1 MNKPAPI
8 RQMLL
13 PALNGAIKQLFIT
26 KSQCRE
32 MLQLVVNLNA
42 HMDKPQRKARH
53 ACQQDYWAS
62 NLVHVSEHLAA
73 MEESVRQVESG
84 RIAPDESMKQSVL
97 TVVDQAQEF
106 AAHIAQIYDQVMSS
120 IAPIE
125 AEVQQEIAAAQG
137 QAQ

>member
-8 RQMLL
+8 HQLLL
-13 PALNGAIKQLFIT
+13 PELKDAIKLLFNT

-32 MLQLVVNLNA
+32 MLQLVDNLNS
-42 HMDKPQRKARH
+42 HMDTPQHKARH
-53 ACQQDYWAS
+53 AQQQDFWAS

-73 MEESVRQVESG
+73 MEESVRQIESG
-84 RIAPDESMKQSVL
+84 RIDPDDTMRQSVL

-106 AAHIAQIYDQVMSS
+106 AEHIAKIYNQVMIS

-125 AEVQQEIAAAQG
+125 AELEREIAAAQR
-137 QAQ
+137 AH